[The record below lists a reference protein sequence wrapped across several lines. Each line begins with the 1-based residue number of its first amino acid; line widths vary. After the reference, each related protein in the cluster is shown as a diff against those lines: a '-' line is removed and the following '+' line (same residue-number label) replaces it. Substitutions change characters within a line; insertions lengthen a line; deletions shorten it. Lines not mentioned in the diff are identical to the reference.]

1 MDNSFLALEVLN
13 LRQLSKLSEISGL
26 MLQVLNLSFT
36 FETDLTEGTK
46 PAYTPTSD
54 VTLEFVFLLGVS

>member
-13 LRQLSKLSEISGL
+13 VRQISKLSGISGL
-26 MLQVLNLSFT
+26 MMQALHLSFT
-36 FETDLTEGTK
+36 FETVLMEGTK
-46 PAYTPTSD
+46 PACTPTSD